1 MCSRMQVLRS
11 RVNNLI
17 NLGLVGDAILCS
29 MSIDEFDVRLIRLLR
44 TSPNLPVVEMARRLD
59 AARGTVHARLDRLQ
73 REGVIVGFGPD
84 VDASAVGHG
93 VLAFTTLEIAQGA
106 SEQIIEGLRRI
117 PEVLEVHAIT
127 GPGDLHLKIVAT
139 SNDHLHAVLE
149 RVLAFPGL
157 RRTQTQLALHTS
169 FERSVA
175 DLITAPTRDHPRA
188 KREI

>member
-1 MCSRMQVLRS
+1 MPTKVD
-11 RVNNLI
+11 NLNDLEPI
-17 NLGLVGDAILCS
+17 GHAILVS

-44 TSPNLPVVEMARRLD
+44 TSPNLPVIEMARRLD
-59 AARGTVHARLDRLQ
+59 AARGTVHARLDRLE

-84 VDASAVGHG
+84 VDAAAVGHG

-106 SEQIIEGLRRI
+106 SEEIIEGLRRL

-175 DLITAPTRDHPRA
+175 DLITVPPTEDPATDPRP
-188 KREI
+188 EQ